1 LNIYHQKF
9 VTSSSRRWASLF
21 GSGTLNTSANDDN
34 DQGTHVA
41 GIDAAKDNS
50 IGTAVGWPQEPSN
63 GQFRYWRRKALVPYQ
78 L

>member
-1 LNIYHQKF
+1 LNIYDQDL
-9 VTSSSRRWASLF
+9 VRSSSARWSLF
-21 GSGTLNTSANDDN
+21 GSGTSSTSANDDN
-34 DQGTHVA
+34 GQGTHA

-63 GQFRYWRRKALVPYQ
+63 GQFRYWRRKALVLYQ